1 MSLLPSK
8 PEFVSDAGP
17 RVVGVDS
24 EDADALMS
32 ALSSETARR
41 LLSELHA
48 EPAPPAELSN
58 RVDTTLQNTQ
68 YHLSNLEDA
77 GAVEVIGT
85 AYSEKGREMDV
96 YAPADQ
102 PLVIFAGQEQQ
113 ASGIRAALS
122 RLLGGIGALLV
133 GSLAIQQTFGDGLGR
148 LVGFGATG
156 GAGGDAGGGDGAA
169 PASTTATE
177 QATDTTLSGGAAG
190 SEGTATGTPP
200 PHAGSTPTA
209 TSDGPGIFTTGDAT
223 RTATEVA
230 RDTAT
235 GAASSTPTEVA
246 RDTATRAA
254 SSTPTAAPTAE
265 PAASTAT
272 STAAPSPTPMSTE
285 TVQAAGNGG
294 VDLVASLPPGVL
306 FFLGGLTVLLVGV
319 VVSRRM

>member
-8 PEFVSDAGP
+8 PDFVSDAGP

-24 EDADALMS
+24 EDADDLMS
-32 ALSSETARR
+32 ALSSGTARR
-41 LLSELHA
+41 LLAELHD

-58 RVDTTLQNTQ
+58 RVETTLQNTQ
-68 YHLSNLEDA
+68 YHLSNLEEA
-77 GAVEVIGT
+77 GAVEVVGT

-148 LVGFGATG
+148 LVGLGATG

-177 QATDTTLSGGAAG
+177 QATDTTLSGGGAG
-190 SEGTATGTPP
+190 SEETATGTPP
-200 PHAGSTPTA
+200 PDAGSTPTA
-209 TSDGPGIFTTGDAT
+209 TSDGPGIFTTGDST
-223 RTATEVA
+223 GTATEAA
-230 RDTAT
+230 RDTVT
-235 GAASSTPTEVA
+235 EAASST
-246 RDTATRAA
+246 
-254 SSTPTAAPTAE
+254 STAAPTAE
-265 PAASTAT
+265 PAATSTA
-272 STAAPSPTPMSTE
+272 TAAPSPTPMSTE
-285 TVQAAGNGG
+285 TAQAAGGG
-294 VDLVASLPPGVL
+294 GIDLVASLPPGAL